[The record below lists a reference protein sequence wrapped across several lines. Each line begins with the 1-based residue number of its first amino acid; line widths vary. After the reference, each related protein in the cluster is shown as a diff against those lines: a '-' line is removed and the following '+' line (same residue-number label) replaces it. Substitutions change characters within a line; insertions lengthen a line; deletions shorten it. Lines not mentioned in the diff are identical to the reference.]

1 MGEMRRMRD
10 LDSGADEALDAPE
23 TPAGIG
29 ANHRGGGRR
38 GCTTGEGRGKRHR
51 SMEGF
56 RRRGA
61 DNVRL
66 HRLRQRQLS
75 WLANHLVYSSGM
87 GHTEEPI
94 KYWRE
99 SKGLTDVF
107 YNRSEIVYPCIPNLD
122 GKDEG
127 GQASSSAVSTRWI
140 STAKLLQSD
149 LTTLAQREGGE

>member
-38 GCTTGEGRGKRHR
+38 GCTTGEGRGKRHQ

-99 SKGLTDVF
+99 SKGVTDVF
-107 YNRSEIVYPCIPNLD
+107 YNRSFVDMTFETASMAILTDGGCERDLD
-122 GKDEG
+122 PG
-127 GQASSSAVSTRWI
+127 
-140 STAKLLQSD
+140 
-149 LTTLAQREGGE
+149 